1 MKQST
6 GENEQGLRKIMDL
19 TRMVSIVILLLHIY
33 FTCYAAFKGWCL
45 THAIGDRILRNLVK
59 TGLFVSFNRS
69 KLIALGLL
77 ALSLLGVTGKKE
89 EKFNYRVA
97 FAYLLTGLLL
107 YFLSELSMH
116 LQQSQAIIADVYI
129 GITATGYILIMTG
142 GALLT
147 RIIKVKLSGD
157 IFNKQNET
165 FPQEERLI
173 ATEDS
178 VNFQTRYRL
187 KNKVRAGWVNIIN
200 GFRGT
205 LIMGLPGSGKTFFL
219 VENIIKQQIQKGYA
233 LFLYDFKYPDLS
245 VVAYNYFLKYR
256 HLYKAPPTFYI
267 LNFDKPVHRCNPLM
281 VDSLQDVTDAAEAAR
296 TILLGLNPE
305 WIEKQGDF
313 WVESPINFLTAVI
326 WFLRKY
332 ENGRYCT
339 LPHAVELV
347 QVSYDKLFSILRAE
361 PEVEV
366 LISPFVKAYQN
377 DAVQQLEGQIAGA
390 TVSLGK
396 LSSPNLYYVLSGN
409 DFTLDIGNSKQ
420 PKIVCAANNPQKSH
434 IYGSVI
440 SLYLTALQRLA
451 NTPGNQKSSL
461 VLEEFSTVFFNG
473 IDRFLAVCR
482 SYKVAITM
490 VIQDASQLKLHYGK
504 EQAEVILNM
513 VGNIVSGQVT
523 GESAKA
529 LSDRFGKIMQDR
541 ESVAINSSDISVTRS
556 KQLDFAIPQST
567 IAALSSGE
575 FVGMVADN
583 PDQRIPLK
591 MFHAEF
597 MQEGPVPTKA
607 QANYQPLP
615 ASSVDNKII
624 MATYLQI
631 KKDIKDLVE
640 NEIERLMNDPELVS
654 MVINK

>member
-6 GENEQGLRKIMDL
+6 GENEMGLRKIMDL
-19 TRMVSIVILLLHIY
+19 TRMISIVVLLLHIY
-33 FTCYAAFKGWCL
+33 FTCYGAFKLWHL
-45 THAIGDRILRNLVK
+45 THPAGDRILQNLIR
-59 TGLFVSFNRS
+59 TGLFASFNKP

-77 ALSLLGVTGKKE
+77 ALALLGVAGKKE
-89 EKFNYRVA
+89 EKFNYRLA
-97 FAYLLTGLLL
+97 LAYLLTGLLL
-107 YFLSELSMH
+107 YFGSELS
-116 LQQSQAIIADVYI
+116 LQLWQSPTTVAEVYI
-129 GITATGYILIMTG
+129 GVTSVGYILVLTG

-147 RIIKVKLSGD
+147 RIIKLKLNSD
-157 IFNKQNET
+157 VFNKQNET

-173 ATEDS
+173 NTEDS
-178 VNFQTRYRL
+178 VNFPTRYRL
-187 KNKVRAGWVNIIN
+187 KNKIRSGWVNIIN

-219 VENIIKQQIQKGYA
+219 VENIIRQQLQKGYA
-233 LFLYDFKYPDLS
+233 MFVYDFKYPDLTTL
-245 VVAYNYFLKYR
+245 AYNYYLQYR
-256 HLYKAPPTFYI
+256 HLYKAPPSFYI

-281 VDSLQDVTDAAEAAR
+281 VDSLQDITDAAESAR
-296 TILLGLNPE
+296 TILLGLNPD

-313 WVESPINFLTAVI
+313 WVESPISFLTAVI

-332 ENGRYCT
+332 KDGRYCT
-339 LPHAVELV
+339 LPHAIELV
-347 QVSYDKLFSILRAE
+347 QVSYDKLFSILQAE

-366 LISPFVKAYQN
+366 LSSPFVKAYQN
-377 DAVQQLEGQIAGA
+377 EAMQQLEGQIAGV
-390 TVSLGK
+390 TISLGK

-409 DFTLDIGNSKQ
+409 DFTLDIGNSKH
-420 PKIVCAANNPQKSH
+420 PKIVCAASNPQKAH

-461 VLEEFSTVFFNG
+461 ILEEFSTIFFNG

-513 VGNIVSGQVT
+513 VGNIISGQVT

-541 ESVAINSSDISVTRS
+541 ESVAINSSDTSVTHS

-567 IAALSSGE
+567 IASLSSGE
-575 FVGMVADN
+575 FVGTVADN
-583 PDQRIPLK
+583 PDNRIPQK

-597 MQEGPVPTKA
+597 VQDVQKLAKE
-607 QANYQPLP
+607 QAGYRQLPLNNID
-615 ASSVDNKII
+615 SNMIT
-624 MATYLQI
+624 ATYLQI

-640 NEIERLMNDPELVS
+640 EEIERLMNDPEMMGL
-654 MVINK
+654 IIAK

>member
-19 TRMVSIVILLLHIY
+19 TRMVSIVVLLLHIY
-33 FTCYAAFKGWCL
+33 FTCYAAFKVWHL
-45 THAIGDRILRNLVK
+45 THIVGDRVLKNIAG
-59 TGLFVSFNRS
+59 TGLFSSFNRP

-77 ALSLLGVTGKKE
+77 MVSLLGVGGRKE
-89 EKFNYRVA
+89 EKFNYRSA
-97 FAYLLTGLLL
+97 LAYLVTGLLL
-107 YFLSELSMH
+107 YLGSMLALH
-116 LQQSQAIIADVYI
+116 LPQEMTIVAIVYT
-129 GITATGYILIMTG
+129 GITAIGYILVMTG

-157 IFNKQNET
+157 VFNKENET

-173 ATEDS
+173 NTEDS
-178 VNFQTRYRL
+178 VNFSTRYQL
-187 KNKVRAGWVNIIN
+187 KNKTRSGWVNNIN

-205 LIMGLPGSGKTFFL
+205 LFMGLPGSGKTFFL
-219 VENIIKQQIQKGYA
+219 VENTIKQQIQKGFA
-233 LFLYDFKYPDLS
+233 MFLYDFKYPDLS
-245 VVAYNYFLKYR
+245 VIAYNYYLRYK
-256 HLYKAPPTFYI
+256 HVYKATPTFHI
-267 LNFDKPVHRCNPLM
+267 VNFDKPVHRCNPLM
-281 VDSLQDVTDAAEAAR
+281 VDSLQDVTDAAECAR

-313 WVESPINFLTAVI
+313 WVESPISFLTSII

-332 ENGRYCT
+332 KDGKYCT
-339 LPHAVELV
+339 LPHAIELV

-377 DAVQQLEGQIAGA
+377 EASAQLEGQIAGV
-390 TVSLGK
+390 TISLGK
-396 LSSPNLYYVLSGN
+396 LSSPNIYYVLTGK
-409 DFTLDIGNSKQ
+409 DFTLDIGNPNH
-420 PKIVCAANNPQKSH
+420 PKIVCAANNPQKAH

-440 SLYLTALQRLA
+440 SLYLTAFQRLA
-451 NTPGNQKSSL
+451 NKPGNQKSSL
-461 VLEEFSTVFFNG
+461 MLEEFATLFFNG

-490 VIQDASQLKLHYGK
+490 VIQDASQLKFHYGK

-513 VGNIVSGQVT
+513 VGNIISGQVT

-529 LSDRFGKIMQDR
+529 LSDRFGKIMQER
-541 ESVAINSSDISVTRS
+541 QSLAINSSDTSITKS

-583 PDQRIPLK
+583 PNQRIPQK

-597 MQEGPVPTKA
+597 VQ
-607 QANYQPLP
+607 
-615 ASSVDNKII
+615 DNGAIAKEHN
-624 MATYLQI
+624 TYLPIPSTQADSKEIVDCYMQVKKEI
-631 KKDIKDLVE
+631 KVLVE
-640 NEIERLMNDPELVS
+640 DEIERMMNDPELVGL
-654 MVINK
+654 IICK

>member
-1 MKQST
+1 M
-6 GENEQGLRKIMDL
+6 
-19 TRMVSIVILLLHIY
+19 
-33 FTCYAAFKGWCL
+33 
-45 THAIGDRILRNLVK
+45 
-59 TGLFVSFNRS
+59 
-69 KLIALGLL
+69 IALGLL
-77 ALSLLGVTGKKE
+77 KVSLLGVTGKKE
-89 EKFNYRVA
+89 EKFNYRSA
-97 FAYLLTGLLL
+97 MAYVLTGLLL
-107 YFLSELSMH
+107 YFGSMLALQLSQEITTVAM
-116 LQQSQAIIADVYI
+116 VYI

-157 IFNKQNET
+157 VFNKENET
-165 FPQEERLI
+165 FPQEERLLN
-173 ATEDS
+173 TEDS
-178 VNFQTRYRL
+178 VNFPTRYRL
-187 KNKVRAGWVNIIN
+187 KNKLRSGWVNIIN

-219 VENIIKQQIQKGYA
+219 VENIIKQQVQKGYA
-233 LFLYDFKYPDLS
+233 IFLYDFKYPDLS
-245 VVAYNYFLKYR
+245 VIAYNYYLR
-256 HLYKAPPTFYI
+256 YKHIYTAPPTFHI

-281 VDSLQDVTDAAEAAR
+281 VDSLQDVTDAAESAR
-296 TILLGLNPE
+296 TILLGLNLE

-313 WVESPINFLTAVI
+313 WVESPISFLTAII

-332 ENGRYCT
+332 KDGKYCT
-339 LPHAVELV
+339 LPHAIELV
-347 QVSYDKLFSILRAE
+347 QVPYDKLFSILRAE

-366 LISPFVKAYQN
+366 LISPFIKAYQN
-377 DAVQQLEGQIAGA
+377 DAMAQLEGQIAGA
-390 TVSLGK
+390 TISLGK

-409 DFTLDIGNSKQ
+409 DFTLDIGNPKQ
-420 PKIVCAANNPQKSH
+420 PKIVCAASNPQKAH

-451 NTPGNQKSSL
+451 NTAGNQKSSL
-461 VLEEFSTVFFNG
+461 VLEEFATLSFDG

-504 EQAEVILNM
+504 EQAEVIVNM
-513 VGNIVSGQVT
+513 VGNIISGQVT

-529 LSDRFGKIMQDR
+529 LSERFGKIMQDR
-541 ESVAINSSDISVTRS
+541 ESLAINSSDTSITKS

-583 PDQRIPLK
+583 PGQRIPQK

-597 MQEGPVPTKA
+597 MLDSNIGAKDLSS
-607 QANYQPLP
+607 YLPLP
-615 ASSVDNKII
+615 SIESDTKIT
-624 MATYLQI
+624 MAAYLQI
-631 KKDIKDLVE
+631 KKDIKTLIE
-640 NEIERLMNDPELVS
+640 NEMNRMMNDPEFVGLIVG
-654 MVINK
+654 